1 MRIGL
6 IAVDSDCP
14 NLALMKVSAYHKA
27 HGDHVNWYSP
37 WERYDKVYM
46 AKVFT
51 FTEDYDEVINADDVV
66 RGGTGSINCREWP
79 FKRVIQWEENRQGF
93 NTPSWGYMD
102 RTHYY
107 NVIGNIYENK
117 ELLEDEE

>member
-6 IAVDSDCP
+6 IAVDSDYP
-14 NLALMKVSAYHKA
+14 NLALMKVSAYHKT

-46 AKVFT
+46 AKVFN

-66 RGGTGSINCREWP
+66 RGGTGYDIHSVLPDEVDMLQPDYSIYPQIDR
-79 FKRVIQWEENRQGF
+79 R
-93 NTPSWGYMD
+93 TGYAF
-102 RTHYY
+102 
-107 NVIGNIYENK
+107 
-117 ELLEDEE
+117 